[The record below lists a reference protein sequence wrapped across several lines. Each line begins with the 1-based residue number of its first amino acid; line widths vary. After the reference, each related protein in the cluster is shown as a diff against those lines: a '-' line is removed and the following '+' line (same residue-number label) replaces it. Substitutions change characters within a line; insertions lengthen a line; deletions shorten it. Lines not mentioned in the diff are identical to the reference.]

1 MFVLSKRLSSG
12 TKTKNMKAIIQT
24 KSNYRNLNGTKQEV
38 VEVVK
43 NRVTCR
49 VWVEEFQK
57 YMNVDFAK
65 SEATLTA

>member
-1 MFVLSKRLSSG
+1 
-12 TKTKNMKAIIQT
+12 MKAIIQT

>member
-1 MFVLSKRLSSG
+1 VLSKRLSSG